1 MAKDRANDPRRVPQG
16 VADASNNWTPN
27 KVSPS
32 DSGAWLNEGFKCQ
45 NCGGKISGEPQVV
58 KIKKPTSAALRVA
71 RTLGIGKD
79 EKGFQQ
85 GAQTFHKDTKDCTGG
100 SC

>member
-1 MAKDRANDPRRVPQG
+1 MAKDRASDPRRVPQG

-58 KIKKPTSAALRVA
+58 KIKRPSAAAIRVA

-79 EKGFQQ
+79 EKGFQH

>member
-16 VADASNNWTPN
+16 VANVSNNWTPK
-27 KVSPS
+27 KVRPS

-58 KIKKPTSAALRVA
+58 KVKKPDSASLRVA

-85 GAQTFHKDTKDCTGG
+85 GAQTFHKDTKDCMGG